1 MQPSVNFPPGPSGMI
16 DIIEVDDVDD
26 NIFANYAKNN

>member
-1 MQPSVNFPPGPSGMI
+1 MQLSVKFQPGPSGMI
-16 DIIEVDDVDD
+16 DIIDVDNVDD